1 MRKALKLN
9 DISFLIGEKAKA
21 PTHVAAMATFHYPP
35 DAGEDYL
42 QNLVRRWR
50 ECTRFVPP
58 FNYRYRPWPIPSWDV
73 LDDDEVDLD
82 YHFRHSA
89 LPRPGG
95 ERELGVLVSR
105 LHSHALDRN
114 RPLWEC
120 HVIEG
125 LEDGRFALYIKVHH
139 SQIDG
144 VGGIRVLQSML
155 AETPDAPPVEPIWA
169 VGMGRPRRNPDE
181 PRPPKMRPKLWPALT
196 AYTRLRG
203 AMLRR
208 RFRPRHDPD
217 NALPFATPRTSLNGR
232 IGAPRRFAT
241 QQYDQDRIR
250 AIASASDTTTND
262 VFLAICAGALRR
274 YLTETGAMPTTSMTA
289 AVPVSVRPADETEV
303 GNAITFVM
311 AKMRTDIADPA
322 ERLAAIHRS
331 TTTAKGHLNR
341 LPKAAMDPYTAMLM
355 GPYLIRIVLGL
366 GAATRPM
373 FNLAVSNVPGPKQ
386 TLYLD
391 GATLDAIYPVSLL
404 FNGQALNIT
413 LVSYDGKSNLGF
425 TGCRDSLPH
434 MQRIAVYTGEALDEL
449 DAAVRGAET
458 EVGAA

>member
-9 DISFLIGEKAKA
+9 DISFLIGEKATA
-21 PTHVAAMATFHYPP
+21 PAHVAAMATFHYPP

-50 ECTRFVPP
+50 ECRQFAAP
-58 FNYRYRPWPIPSWDV
+58 FNYRYRPWPFPSWDV
-73 LDDDEVDLD
+73 LNNDEVDLD

-95 ERELGVLVSR
+95 ERELGVLISR
-105 LHSHALDRN
+105 LHSHPLDRN

-125 LEDGRFALYIKVHH
+125 LEDGRFALYLKVHH
-139 SQIDG
+139 SQVDG
-144 VGGIRVLQSML
+144 VGGIRMLNSMM
-155 AETPDAPPVEPIWA
+155 ADAVDAPPVDPIWA
-169 VGMGRPRRNPDE
+169 VGMERKRSNPDE
-181 PRPPKMRPKLWPALT
+181 PRTPRERPKIWPALK
-196 AYTRLRG
+196 AYGRLRG

-208 RFRPRHDPD
+208 RLRPRHEPD

-250 AIASASDTTTND
+250 AIASAAGCSTND
-262 VFLAICAGALRR
+262 VFLAISAGALRR
-274 YLTETGAMPTTSMTA
+274 YLEETNALPAESLTA

-303 GNAITFVM
+303 GNAITFIM

-331 TTTAKGHLNR
+331 TTAAKGHLNR

-404 FNGQALNIT
+404 FNGQALNIS
-413 LVSYDGKSNLGF
+413 LVSYDNKVNLGF

-449 DAAVRGAET
+449 DVAVRGESAQ
-458 EVGAA
+458 VAVA